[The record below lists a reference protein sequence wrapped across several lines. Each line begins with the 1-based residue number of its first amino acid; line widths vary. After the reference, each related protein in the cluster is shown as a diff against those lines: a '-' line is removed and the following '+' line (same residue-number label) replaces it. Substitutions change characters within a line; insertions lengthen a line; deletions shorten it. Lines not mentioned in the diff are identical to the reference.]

1 MENFNFIQWTDLK
14 SESRGGRNRLG
25 DYEISCYRN
34 LTPKLTSNCGNYVS
48 MSLFLTDVYSSDT
61 HVRVGH
67 INSKVVFQFNKQD
80 GLNITKKNVIN
91 KIKNNTSTSRVVSKQ
106 FIDIIYKSFNLN
118 PDRNSYRFKVIDLG
132 NNTFMIDSIIK

>member
-1 MENFNFIQWTDLK
+1 METFNFIQWTDLK

-25 DYEISCYRN
+25 DYEISCYKN
-34 LTPKLTSNCGNYVS
+34 LTPKKTSNCGNYVS

-67 INSKVVFQFNKQD
+67 MNSKVVFQFNKQD

-91 KIKNNTSTSRVVSKQ
+91 KIKDNTSISRVVSKQ
-106 FIDIIYKSFNLN
+106 FVDIIYKAFNLN
-118 PDRNSYRFKVIDLG
+118 PDRNSYRFKIIDLG
-132 NNTFMIDSIIK
+132 KNTFMIDSIVK